1 MGKRRYL
8 LGTAAFIG
16 LLVLIL
22 DGKIAAQGAYDGIVL
37 CIKTVIPSLFPFF
50 VLSSLI
56 TGAFAGTRIRFLY
69 PLAKLCRL
77 PTGMESLLVP
87 AFLGGYPVGAQTVS
101 QQWRSGQIAKEEAE
115 RLLGFC
121 NNAGPSFLFGMASV
135 MFPQRWMAWMLWG
148 IHIAAAVMTARLIPE
163 IQSHTGTV
171 SRGIVSLPNALHTA
185 IAAMA
190 SVCGWVVFFRVVI
203 AFLDRWILWLLPIQL
218 QVIII
223 GVMELSNGCMSLPNI
238 TDVGIRFII
247 CSGMLSFG
255 GLCVMM
261 QVSSAAQGL
270 SLKWFFTGKLIQTA
284 ASIALSWALVSG
296 EFIVFGFL
304 LLLLPLTFVKS
315 RKNGSFPE
323 QASV

>member
-1 MGKRRYL
+1 MGKQRHL
-8 LGTAAFIG
+8 LGTAACIG
-16 LLVLIL
+16 MLVLIL
-22 DGKIAAQGAYDGIVL
+22 DGKTASQGAYDGIVL

-56 TGAFAGTRIRFLY
+56 TGTSAGTRIRLLY
-69 PLAKLCRL
+69 PLARVFRL

-101 QQWRSGQIAKEEAE
+101 QVWRSGQIPKEEAE

-135 MFPQRWMAWMLWG
+135 MFPQWWMAWLLWL
-148 IHIAAAVMTARLIPE
+148 IHIAAAVVTARLIPE
-163 IQSHTGTV
+163 IQSHTVTV
-171 SRGIVSLPNALHTA
+171 SQSVISLPNALHTA
-185 IAAMA
+185 MMAMA
-190 SVCGWVVFFRVVI
+190 SVCGWVVFFRVLI
-203 AFLDRWILWLLPIQL
+203 AFLDRWILWLLPKHL

-223 GVMELSNGCMSLPNI
+223 GVMEMSNGCMSLSNI
-238 TDVGIRFII
+238 SDVGICFII

-261 QVSSAAQGL
+261 QVASAAQGL
-270 SLKWFFTGKLIQTA
+270 SLKWFFTGKIIQTA
-284 ASIALSWALVSG
+284 ASIALSWAFVSG

-315 RKNGSFPE
+315 RKNGSFPGK
-323 QASV
+323 AGV